1 MVRTCNW
8 NILGES
14 PLAKAGSALG
24 AVPAATSWP
33 KVGFGVALS
42 P

>member
-1 MVRTCNW
+1 MFA
-8 NILGES
+8 S
-14 PLAKAGSALG
+14 AGSALV

-33 KVGFGVALS
+33 NVAFTVAVS